1 MIERSR
7 LPVVTLLLIIAN
19 LFAAFAVAFS
29 AASGPDAVPD
39 LVATYGFN
47 PRNPSFLTVFTSLF
61 LHQNLLHLLGNMVF
75 LAAVG
80 AAVELATGSAR
91 FAVVYFVSGLMGVA
105 AHFLLTMSQPH
116 APILIGASGAVAG
129 CAAYYS
135 VRYTALKVPVAP
147 KKALSVAVVT
157 LVWVLLQ
164 FVGAFVHIGES
175 GSVSF
180 WAHIGGVLA
189 GLLLSAVF
197 RAPDLGQARLGHAV
211 LDQMNERGPA
221 AVAVA
226 ARQHLKE
233 HPNDL
238 RALRDLADAERQ
250 LAHPVAELAA
260 LTKLLEVLPESEQTP
275 VLHRL
280 GELGKLGALPSVR
293 RTLLADKYKESDPE
307 TARLLLESV
316 VEGPESDPQI
326 PDAMLALAGL
336 ERDHEPDRASEILRS
351 LQERFPLHPTV
362 DLARHR
368 GWIA

>member
-29 AASGPDAVPD
+29 AASGAEPVPE
-39 LVATYGFN
+39 LVRLYGFD
-47 PRNPSFLTVFTSLF
+47 PKHPSFLTTLTGLF

-91 FAVVYFVSGLMGVA
+91 FAIVYFLSGLFGVL
-105 AHFLLTMSQPH
+105 AHAIFTASQTNP
-116 APILIGASGAVAG
+116 PILIGASGCIAG

-135 VRYTALKVPVAP
+135 VRYTQLKVPVAP
-147 KKALSVAVVT
+147 KKGLSVAVVT
-157 LVWVLLQ
+157 SVWVVLQ
-164 FVGAFVHIGES
+164 LIGAFVHIGES
-175 GSVSF
+175 ASVSF

-189 GLLLSAVF
+189 GLILSAVF
-197 RAPDLGQARLGHAV
+197 RAPDLGQKRLGHAV

-221 AVAVA
+221 AAALA

-238 RALRDLADAERQ
+238 RALRQLAEAERQ
-250 LAHPVAELAA
+250 LAHPQAELAA
-260 LTKLLEVLPESEQTP
+260 LTKLLEVLPESEQP
-275 VLHRL
+275 EVLVRL
-280 GELGKLGALPSVR
+280 GELDKLATLPAVR
-293 RTLLADKYKESDPE
+293 RTLLADRYKEANPE
-307 TARLLLESV
+307 VARLLLESV
-316 VEGPESDPQI
+316 VQGPDSDPQV
-326 PDAMLALAGL
+326 PDAMLALAAL
-336 ERDHEPDRASEILRS
+336 ERDDDPARAMEILTA
-351 LQERFPLHPTV
+351 LQEKFPLHPTV

-368 GWIA
+368 GWLA